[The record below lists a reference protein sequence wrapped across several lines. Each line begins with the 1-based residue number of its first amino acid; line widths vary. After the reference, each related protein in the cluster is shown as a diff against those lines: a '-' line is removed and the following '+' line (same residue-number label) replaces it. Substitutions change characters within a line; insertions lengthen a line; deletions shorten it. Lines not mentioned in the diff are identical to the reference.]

1 MMKIEKKVL
10 ELLTIICGTKR
21 VQKDLSVNLIQEG
34 YLDSMGIVEL
44 LTEIEDEFDV
54 EIPLETF
61 NPDDWC
67 TAEKIIDYIK
77 KSVE

>member
-77 KSVE
+77 KA